1 MNILVTM
8 AAIAFTLGIGGVEVW
23 TVTDPAEGFVHAPHE
38 VVEVIVEQPA
48 QCVTADITWV
58 DGYPMLANS
67 LDRTYTG
74 GLEQGMIRMSMVG
87 SYVWVAVGYV
97 GNQPPSSIDMVSWSI
112 PVVEGD
118 EQVTACLP

>member
-8 AAIAFTLGIGGVEVW
+8 AAIAFTLGIGGVEAW
-23 TVTDPAEGFVHAPHE
+23 TVQDPAVGFVHVPHE
-38 VVEVIVEQPA
+38 VEVVQPD
-48 QCVTADITWV
+48 QCVTAGITWV
-58 DGYPMLANS
+58 DGYPKIANS

-112 PVVEGD
+112 PVVDGDSEG
-118 EQVTACLP
+118 TACLP